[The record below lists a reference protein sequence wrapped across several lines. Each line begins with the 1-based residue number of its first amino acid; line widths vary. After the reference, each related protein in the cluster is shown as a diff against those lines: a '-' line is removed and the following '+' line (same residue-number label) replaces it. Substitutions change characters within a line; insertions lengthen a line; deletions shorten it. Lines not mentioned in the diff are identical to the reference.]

1 MLFMYAGKMVFGVNQ
16 KMLFCF
22 VYQMVSLVLKFLA
35 LNSLIKIIF
44 QDEII
49 GELQMAQEK
58 LRNYETEIE
67 QLEREVENCN
77 QPVFT
82 EWSNWSVCSCEG
94 SSLNYLL
101 EMYEYSVEKYPG

>member
-1 MLFMYAGKMVFGVNQ
+1 
-16 KMLFCF
+16 MLFCF

-67 QLEREVENCN
+67 QLEREFENCN

-82 EWSNWSVCSCEG
+82 EWSNWSVCLCEG
-94 SSLNYLL
+94 LSLN
-101 EMYEYSVEKYPG
+101 